1 MSLNAQQTEQFYAL
15 SNALGHNLPSL
26 RDGSTQST
34 FIQIDTIEKA
44 RQLLSRASDAERAER
59 SAVFMERSQD
69 KASRAVARHDRA
81 EAFVF
86 SNHQLSE
93 DDQHFIQ
100 GHLPIPAMALSVMDK
115 TLQPNEVWDLGTS
128 GPAVVLNI
136 GVLTMK
142 PGSRIVIRNSVLS
155 LSCQKLIRESGGGGS
170 GDENYDIGVLG
181 ANPDEVSRLRI
192 ETADYSP
199 SLNRG
204 EASEALVAAFNGARL
219 QLTTSALVVVTSP
232 SKAWRLIDFS
242 VGCTY
247 VLRVNPAL
255 PSKIDVFKVA
265 MQGASG
271 QRPNNGNQG
280 PLGTCK
286 CSGSEPGDRGGTGY
300 QPADSGAGGPG
311 ARALDGLP
319 SLRSEITI
327 NELVGTLVLRTAG
340 GNGAQGGM
348 GGLGGDGATG
358 GKGGD
363 GKRCAGTCTW
373 GGDGGKGGK
382 AGNGG
387 PGGIGGNGGFAAD
400 LFVSVPATAATQVV
414 KSPLPSLPGQAGAG
428 GTPGAPGAGGPGGD
442 GVSHNICGGGN
453 TGPGGDS
460 GAIGDP
466 GEPGKTGGLAGR
478 IVINGVG

>member
-1 MSLNAQQTEQFYAL
+1 MSLNAQQSKQFYAL
-15 SNALGHNLPSL
+15 AEALGHSAPSL

-34 FIQIDTIEKA
+34 LIQIDTIEKA
-44 RQLLSRASDAERAER
+44 RMLLSGASEAERALR
-59 SAVFMERSQD
+59 ANVFMQRSQD
-69 KASRAVARHDRA
+69 ASSRAIARHDRA

-86 SNHQLSE
+86 SDYPLSE

-100 GHLPIPAMALSVMDK
+100 SHLPIPTLALSVENK
-115 TLQPNEVWDLGTS
+115 TLEPNEVWDLGSS

-142 PGSRIVIRNSVLS
+142 AGSRIVIRNSVLA
-155 LSCQKLIRESGGGGS
+155 LSCQKLVRESGGGVS
-170 GDENYDIGVLG
+170 SDENYDIGVLG
-181 ANPDEVSRLRI
+181 ANPDEVSKLKI
-192 ETADYSP
+192 DSVDYIP
-199 SLNRG
+199 TLNSQK
-204 EASEALVAAFNGARL
+204 ASEPLVAAFTNARQ
-219 QLTTSALVVVTSP
+219 QLTTSALVLVTSP
-232 SKAWRLIDFS
+232 SKAWRLIDPS

-255 PSKIDVFKVA
+255 PTKIDVFKVA

-271 QRPNNGNQG
+271 QRPSNGNQG
-280 PLGTCK
+280 PVGTCK
-286 CSGSEPGDRGGTGY
+286 CSGSEPGDRGGGGY

-319 SLRSEITI
+319 SLRSEIKI
-327 NELVGTLVLRTAG
+327 DELVGTLVLRTAG

-348 GGLGGDGATG
+348 GGLGGDGAIG

-382 AGNGG
+382 AGSGG
-387 PGGIGGNGGFAAD
+387 GGGIGGNGGFAAD
-400 LFVSVPATAATQVV
+400 LFVSVPPAAATQVV
-414 KSPLPSLPGQAGAG
+414 KATLPSLPGQAGAG
-428 GTPGAPGAGGPGGD
+428 GTPGAPGEGGNGGD

-453 TGPGGDS
+453 RGPGGDS
-460 GAIGDP
+460 GVIGDP